1 MKLRM
6 FQYTNVILAGML
18 LVVQPAFGQAGASGG
33 TKRTF
38 IRAGRLVD
46 VKAGSI
52 LTDQVI
58 TIENGVIVSVG
69 AAGEPKSAPGDVILD
84 LTHATVLPGLVD
96 AHTHITL
103 DDFSEHSALSTS
115 FPREALIGAKNARI
129 TLEAG
134 ITTIRNL
141 GANAFTDIA
150 LRDAIDVGDLPG
162 PRIYASG
169 PPLGITGGHC
179 DNNILPFEYHDV
191 AGGVADGVSAV
202 QHKVREVIK
211 YGADV
216 VKFCA
221 TGGIMSKG
229 DDPNAAQYTLEEMK
243 ALVADSH
250 RLGRK
255 VAAHAHGL
263 QGIKWAVEAGVDSVE
278 HGSYIDEEAITAM
291 KQHGTYLVPTL
302 YTITWFLQNLDKSD
316 VPEYSKR
323 KARVVAPIAE
333 KNLAH
338 AITSGIKIAMGSD
351 VPVFPHGTN
360 ARELEAY
367 VNAGMPPV
375 DALRTATVNAADLL
389 GQSEHLGSIAPG
401 KWADIIALDGD
412 PLRDVKALQ
421 SVKFVM
427 KGGIVFKNEYSG
439 Q

>member
-1 MKLRM
+1 
-6 FQYTNVILAGML
+6 ML
-18 LVVQPAFGQAGASGG
+18 SDQA
-33 TKRTF
+33 
-38 IRAGRLVD
+38 
-46 VKAGSI
+46 
-52 LTDQVI
+52 I
-58 TIENGVIVSVG
+58 TIEHGVIVGVVSQREYKSVP
-69 AAGEPKSAPGDVILD
+69 GEVTID
-84 LTHATVLPGLVD
+84 LTHATVLPGLID

-115 FPREALIGAKNARI
+115 FPREALIGAKNAKI

-134 ITTIRNL
+134 FTTIRNL

-150 LRDAIDVGDLPG
+150 LRDAIDAGHLPG

-278 HGSYIDEEAITAM
+278 HGSYIDDEAIEMM

-302 YTITWFLQNLDKSD
+302 YTITWFLENLDQGD

-323 KARVVAPIAE
+323 KARIVAPVAQ

-351 VPVFPHGTN
+351 VPVFPHGMN

-367 VNAGMPPV
+367 VKAGMSPAE
-375 DALRTATVNAADLL
+375 ALRTATVNAADLL
-389 GQSEHLGSIAPG
+389 GQSEHLGSIGPG
-401 KWADIIALDGD
+401 KWADMIAIDGD
-412 PLRDVKALQ
+412 PLRDIDTLQ

-427 KGGIVFKNEYSG
+427 KGGVIYRNDYG
-439 Q
+439 TH

>member
-1 MKLRM
+1 
-6 FQYTNVILAGML
+6 ML
-18 LVVQPAFGQAGASGG
+18 SDQA
-33 TKRTF
+33 
-38 IRAGRLVD
+38 
-46 VKAGSI
+46 
-52 LTDQVI
+52 I
-58 TIENGVIVSVG
+58 TIEHGVIVGVVSQREYKSVP
-69 AAGEPKSAPGDVILD
+69 GEVTID
-84 LTHATVLPGLVD
+84 LTHATVLPGLID

-115 FPREALIGAKNARI
+115 FPREALIGAKNAKI

-134 ITTIRNL
+134 FTTIRNL

-150 LRDAIDVGDLPG
+150 LRDAIDAGDLPG

-278 HGSYIDEEAITAM
+278 HGSYIDDEAIEMM

-302 YTITWFLQNLDKSD
+302 YTITWFLENLDQGD

-323 KARVVAPIAE
+323 KARIVAPVAQ

-351 VPVFPHGTN
+351 VPVFPHGMN

-367 VNAGMPPV
+367 VKAGMSPAE
-375 DALRTATVNAADLL
+375 ALRTATVNAADLL
-389 GQSEHLGSIAPG
+389 GQSEHLGSIGPG
-401 KWADIIALDGD
+401 KWADMIAIDGD
-412 PLRDVKALQ
+412 PLRDIDTLQ

-427 KGGIVFKNEYSG
+427 KGGVIYRNDYG
-439 Q
+439 TH

>member
-1 MKLRM
+1 MID
-6 FQYTNVILAGML
+6 V
-18 LVVQPAFGQAGASGG
+18 
-33 TKRTF
+33 
-38 IRAGRLVD
+38 RAGSML
-46 VKAGSI
+46 S
-52 LTDQVI
+52 DQAI
-58 TIENGVIVSVG
+58 TIEHGVIVGVVSQREYKSVP
-69 AAGEPKSAPGDVILD
+69 GEVTID
-84 LTHATVLPGLVD
+84 LTHATVLPGLID

-115 FPREALIGAKNARI
+115 FPREALTGAKNAKI

-134 ITTIRNL
+134 FTTIRNL

-150 LRDAIDVGDLPG
+150 LRDAIDAGDLPG

-278 HGSYIDEEAITAM
+278 HGSYIDDEAIEMM

-302 YTITWFLQNLDKSD
+302 YTITWFLENLDQGD

-323 KARVVAPIAE
+323 KARIVAPVAQ

-351 VPVFPHGTN
+351 VPVFPHGMN

-367 VNAGMPPV
+367 VKAGMSPAE
-375 DALRTATVNAADLL
+375 ALRTATVNAADLL
-389 GQSEHLGSIAPG
+389 GQSEHLGSIGPG
-401 KWADIIALDGD
+401 KWADMIAIDGD
-412 PLRDVKALQ
+412 PLRDIDTLQ

-427 KGGIVFKNEYSG
+427 KGGVIYRNDYG
-439 Q
+439 TH